1 MEQGTLEFIG
11 EHPIDAGGAADV
23 WAGKIGDRTVA
34 IKAYRCYSSTDN
46 VVTYVVS

>member
-23 WAGKIGDRTVA
+23 WAGKIGDRAVA